1 MIKLRKAAA
10 MCCVLA
16 LSAGCGRAESSGV
29 TGNVPELWTD
39 LTYFSAATPVQRQ
52 FYNGWKALAKD
63 PVQELVIYDEPGAY
77 NSLLVDDAMD
87 AQLMLMLDEPEY
99 SQILRYYAICCTDD
113 SGRFA
118 MTAVYDSRECPL
130 EENIRRRDQAMAVI
144 EEKARELGT
153 LPTAEEKYRAAYDW
167 LACTEYDFSES
178 PPVSAHTIY
187 GAAVKELSQC
197 DGLAYTYTLV
207 CREMGLSCYTA
218 AGALGDSDHIWNIAP
233 FEGEWRLIDIT
244 SGQDEAMRGDIE
256 YLRFLCPDI
265 YADGRKPLDNI
276 KNIGYNF

>member
-1 MIKLRKAAA
+1 

-16 LSAGCGRAESSGV
+16 LSAGCGGVESSGM
-29 TGNVPELWTD
+29 TETVPELWTD

-52 FYNGWKALAKD
+52 FYNSWKALADD
-63 PVQELVIYDEPGAY
+63 PVQELVIYDEPGDY
-77 NSLLVDDAMD
+77 SSELLNNAMD

-99 SQILRYYAICCTDD
+99 NQILRYYAVYYSDD
-113 SGRFA
+113 AGRFI
-118 MTAVYDSRECPL
+118 MTAAYDSRECSL
-130 EENIRRRDQAMAVI
+130 DENIRRRGEAMAVI
-144 EEKARELGT
+144 EEKARELGS

-167 LACTEYDFSES
+167 LACTEYDFSEN

-207 CREMGLSCYTA
+207 CREMGLPCYTA
-218 AGALGDSDHIWNIAP
+218 AGALGDSDHVWNIAP

-244 SGQDEAMRGDIE
+244 SGQDEVMQGEIR

-265 YADGRKPLDNI
+265 YADGREPLDNI
-276 KNIGYNF
+276 KTIGYNF